1 MGVADS
7 LSLRAWLAD
16 GLRFVVRPDYRALPL
31 VWGRTAMLVLMVVLA
46 LDVPLDALVSAVLG
60 IWDES
65 AGFLPAPIE
74 LDISFGED
82 LFTALLTAPLFEEM
96 LFRGWMRGQAAALRF
111 AIFGFAAL
119 ALFAAS
125 LFVSPYLA
133 MPVALAGV
141 ALVFVGLLHWSRTRH
156 YDTVV
161 PAWFERH
168 FGWLVWGS
176 TVLFGLVHLGNYEPL
191 THPLG
196 VLVVLPQTI
205 GGLLL
210 AYTRTRLG
218 LRAAMVHHAAYNAVF
233 PASDNGWW

>member
-46 LDVPLDALVSAVLG
+46 LDVALDALVSAVLG

-82 LFTALLTAPLFEEM
+82 LFTALLTAPLF
-96 LFRGWMRGQAAALRF
+96 
-111 AIFGFAAL
+111 
-119 ALFAAS
+119 AAS

-133 MPVALAGV
+133 MPVAAAGV

-156 YDTVV
+156 YDTAV

-191 THPLG
+191 THLLG

-218 LRAAMVHHAAYNAVF
+218 LRAAMVHHAACNAVF
-233 PASDNGWW
+233 PASDYGWW